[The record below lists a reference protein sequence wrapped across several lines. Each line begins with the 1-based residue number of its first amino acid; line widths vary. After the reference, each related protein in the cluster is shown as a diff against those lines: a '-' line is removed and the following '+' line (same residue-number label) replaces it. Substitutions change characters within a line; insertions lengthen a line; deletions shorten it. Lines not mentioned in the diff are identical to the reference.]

1 MKTSHLIVDG
11 MLSGTGVRDGEEG
24 GYLNPS
30 QLEISAD
37 LVSRMSEWLLRYENA
52 HYFQF
57 EDRSEVQKL
66 DIEGL
71 SIAQALKDELP
82 KMTVSYFSNANMKE
96 IPFE

>member
-1 MKTSHLIVDG
+1 MSTMHLIIDG
-11 MLSGTGVRDGEEG
+11 MLSGTGIRDGDQG
-24 GYLNPS
+24 GYLDASDLGISPS
-30 QLEISAD
+30 LSA
-37 LVSRMSEWLLRYENA
+37 RISEWLQRYENA

-82 KMTVSYFSNANMKE
+82 TMMVSYFSNADMKE
-96 IPFE
+96 IAFE